1 MPIATLLV
9 TITIAGIVIASFNV
23 AKNMP
28 QSDIDTLVDSELDEK
43 GIRDNLR
50 QDMEVTYDD
59 DVFDDE

>member
-1 MPIATLLV
+1 MPITTILV

-50 QDMEVTYDD
+50 QDMEVSYEDE
-59 DVFDDE
+59 VFEDE